1 VKIRFEASFARDL
14 KNIREKVLLNRI
26 AKIID
31 EAKKADNAKQINSL
45 KKLKG
50 YDNFYRLKFGD
61 YRLGIEIIN
70 NEIIF
75 TRFLHRKEIYR
86 YFP

>member
-1 VKIRFEASFARDL
+1 LNVKFEKSFAKDL
-14 KNIREKVLLNRI
+14 ENIREKALLKRV
-26 AKIID
+26 KGVID
-31 EAKKADNAKQINSL
+31 EVKNADNVQEISSL

-50 YDNFYRLKFGD
+50 YETFYRIRFGD
-61 YRLGIEIIN
+61 YRVGIEVVN

-86 YFP
+86 FFP

>member
-1 VKIRFEASFARDL
+1 MKVRFEASFAKDL
-14 KNIREKVLLNRI
+14 KNIREKDVLKRI
-26 AKIID
+26 AKIL
-31 EAKKADNAKQINSL
+31 EEVKKAENTQQIKSL

-50 YDNFYRLKFGD
+50 FDTFYHIKFGD
-61 YRLGIEIIN
+61 YRLGIEVIN
-70 NEIIF
+70 NEMIF

>member
-1 VKIRFEASFARDL
+1 MKIRFEASFARDL